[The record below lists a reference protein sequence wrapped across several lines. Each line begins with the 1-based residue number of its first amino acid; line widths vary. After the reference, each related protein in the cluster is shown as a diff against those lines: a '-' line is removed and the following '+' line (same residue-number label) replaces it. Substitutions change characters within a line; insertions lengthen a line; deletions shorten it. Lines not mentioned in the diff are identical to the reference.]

1 MTYQFSLNLSN
12 HLNSTHQILRHS
24 GFISHILLLFW
35 CFIHQLS
42 TVVLIPPGTRWP
54 PWGKLV
60 QLLTYICSRKK
71 QQKTCPAQ
79 IKRLKIITARNAS
92 IFIIF
97 VFLLYS
103 ERHAKVKVE
112 FHLSRSLGYLLI
124 RECKCKHTVCLAA
137 CCADLHLAWPF
148 ELAKT

>member
-12 HLNSTHQILRHS
+12 HLNSTHQILWHS

-71 QQKTCPAQ
+71 QQKNMSCTNQ
-79 IKRLKIITARNAS
+79 KIENNHSTKCIYLYYLCV
-92 IFIIF
+92 F
-97 VFLLYS
+97 VVFWKACQSQGGVSSSKESGILVDKGVQMQAHCMPCCML
-103 ERHAKVKVE
+103 RWLAP
-112 FHLSRSLGYLLI
+112 
-124 RECKCKHTVCLAA
+124 CLA
-137 CCADLHLAWPF
+137 F
-148 ELAKT
+148 RTS